1 MNTPKFTDS
10 YGNEVNVGDKIV
22 MESYLD
28 PKFEGIT
35 ATVIWNEK
43 RGTYGWIDDS
53 EDRIRIHG
61 TSFMGMQKFKKL
73 ETNEVNEMSA

>member
-1 MNTPKFTDS
+1 MNTLKFIDS
-10 YGNEVNVGDKIV
+10 YGKEVSADDKILI
-22 MESYLD
+22 EEYLD

-73 ETNEVNEMSA
+73 ETNEVNEVNA